1 MTENHTS
8 HKITEDKERAEALAE
23 WRQQNWRKILKK
35 NQAVLEQIRD
45 NPNAKDKDRTE
56 ACKLLARMADILTPE
71 KIVSAPKP
79 TRSEANWWE
88 QELNSGEKEELES
101 ILNSKK

>member
-56 ACKLLARMADILTPE
+56 A
-71 KIVSAPKP
+71 
-79 TRSEANWWE
+79 
-88 QELNSGEKEELES
+88 
-101 ILNSKK
+101 